1 VSTTL
6 TNLKVFTINFD
17 VDLHGMDRR
26 LRATFSRAILQW
38 LLEATARAA
47 LTAAASTTT
56 ATAQR
61 HQEEFLHP
69 RQAQEHT

>member
-17 VDLHGMDRR
+17 VDLHDMDRR

-38 LLEATARAA
+38 LLEASAEVLIIAYMMSPARAA
-47 LTAAASTTT
+47 FTAAASTTT
-56 ATAQR
+56 V
-61 HQEEFLHP
+61 
-69 RQAQEHT
+69 